1 MKKRYFISYRRAALD
16 DQRLA
21 NYLKDGL
28 ERAGHEV
35 FIDVGIPVG
44 TDWSAEIDRRIDWCD
59 VLLVLLSEQSIHSE
73 MVQGE
78 VRRAHHRR
86 SPDGRPRILPV
97 RIHYQG
103 PLDYELDSY
112 LARIQYA
119 FWDDDT
125 DSDKVLAAVL
135 DSETQ
140 AVLATEQA
148 PDSLELP
155 VDTARPRSSAD
166 PRILSQQPGGTLGED
181 DPFYVLRAADVHI
194 AALARQSGRT
204 LVIKASR
211 QMGKS
216 SLLCRY
222 LAICRVNGKA
232 IAYVD
237 FQRFTD
243 HTLSDYSTF
252 LMELADEL
260 VYALNLDQSIP
271 VPEISRQQQF
281 IRFVHDRIL
290 ASIGSPVVFAF
301 DEVDR
306 VLAKPWQSDFFA
318 MLRSW
323 HNDRAVDSHW
333 RNTDLALVIATEPY
347 LLIERADQSPFNV
360 VPPTELAPFT
370 RADLDK
376 INAVYGSPLGSGE
389 LDQLNE
395 LLDGHP
401 FLTRLAFYR
410 LATTPNLNFQTLID
424 TAARDDG
431 PFGDHLRAKLMALQ
445 HNPTLLEA
453 LKQHI
458 AHRAT
463 LPHDTYWRLHG
474 AGLVRRIDNNQIV
487 PANLLYARF
496 FKAIIT

>member
-35 FIDVGIPVG
+35 FIDVGISVG

-86 SPDGRPRILPV
+86 RPDGRPRILPV

-119 FWDDDT
+119 FWDGDT

-135 DSETQ
+135 DSETP
-140 AVLATEQA
+140 AALATERA
-148 PDSLELP
+148 PSSLALP
-155 VDTARPRSSAD
+155 MDPARPRSSAD
-166 PRILSQQPGGTLGED
+166 PRILSQQSGGTLGED
-181 DPFYVLRAADVHI
+181 DPFYVRRAVDAHI
-194 AALARQSGRT
+194 AALAPQSGRT
-204 LVIKASR
+204 LVIKAPR

-222 LAICRVNGKA
+222 LAICRAHGKV

-243 HTLSDYSTF
+243 HTLSDYATF
-252 LMELADEL
+252 LTEFADEL
-260 VYALNLDQSIP
+260 TYALDLDLSIP
-271 VPEISRQQQF
+271 VPEFSRQQKF
-281 IRFVHDRIL
+281 IRFVRDRIL
-290 ASIGSPVVFAF
+290 ARVGNPVVFAF

-306 VLAKPWQSDFFA
+306 VLATPWQSDFFA

-323 HNDRAVDSHW
+323 HNDRALDPHW
-333 RNTDLALVIATEPY
+333 RKTDLALVIATEPY

-370 RADLDK
+370 GADLDK
-376 INAVYGSPLGSGE
+376 VNAVYGSLLGSGE
-389 LDQLNE
+389 LDQLKE

-410 LATTPNLNFQTLID
+410 LAMTPSLNFRTLVD

-431 PFGDHLRAKLMALQ
+431 PFGDHLHAKLMALQ
-445 HNPTLLEA
+445 HNPALLTA
-453 LKQHI
+453 LKQLI
-458 AHRAT
+458 AHRAP
-463 LPHDTYWRLHG
+463 LQQETYWRLHG
-474 AGLVRRIDNNQIV
+474 AGLVRRIDNQAV

-496 FKAIIT
+496 FKAVT